1 MDLLVPICGLVIV
14 FLFLFVFNNVAHAQN
29 TIIQNVSSNNALSV
43 IGNAETMVK
52 PDKVTL
58 TLSVET
64 TNKTANSALNCK
76 FGDHE

>member
-1 MDLLVPICGLVIV
+1 ML
-14 FLFLFVFNNVAHAQN
+14 N
-29 TIIQNVSSNNALSV
+29 TIIQNVSSKSMLSV

-64 TNKTANSALNCK
+64 TNKTANFSLNCK